1 MWTGCLHR
9 NYYYKAFQS
18 AVCRSHLWILLQDV
32 GRDVFAK
39 RLLWWCGDPFYIPQL
54 SSAPY
59 PATPILARPSSVLP
73 AIIPSCPT
81 SVFTATPWSVNPQD
95 VAVQTNDGWEKNP
108 FVEVCAQNLYSYFK
122 KKKKIYPAA
131 AARKSTFMGLSE
143 INCGSPGLIPNGW
156 IENLHLGT
164 SLGTSII
171 YRCNKN
177 MKRIGAS
184 SATCEKS
191 GRWSYNPP
199 QCLCKFKLSIFFLA
213 PKKKNLKNKIQH
225 LFQK

>member
-1 MWTGCLHR
+1 
-9 NYYYKAFQS
+9 
-18 AVCRSHLWILLQDV
+18 
-32 GRDVFAK
+32 
-39 RLLWWCGDPFYIPQL
+39 
-54 SSAPY
+54 
-59 PATPILARPSSVLP
+59 
-73 AIIPSCPT
+73 
-81 SVFTATPWSVNPQD
+81 
-95 VAVQTNDGWEKNP
+95 
-108 FVEVCAQNLYSYFK
+108 LYSYFK